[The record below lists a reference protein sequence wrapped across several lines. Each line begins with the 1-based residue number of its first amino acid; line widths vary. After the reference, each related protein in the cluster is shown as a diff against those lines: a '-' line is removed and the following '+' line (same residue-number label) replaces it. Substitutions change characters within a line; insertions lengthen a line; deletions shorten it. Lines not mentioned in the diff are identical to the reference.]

1 LDKHLAAFHNNK
13 KRDTDGAAW
22 DHNVKPVTFSY
33 GVNMVQISNTKL
45 SEQKLIYIDL
55 KL

>member
-1 LDKHLAAFHNNK
+1 L
-13 KRDTDGAAW
+13 DGAGW
-22 DHNVKPVTFSY
+22 VHNVKPVTFSY